1 MKAKPK
7 TKLMLLIGL
16 CLSVVNAQ
24 PTSSSSS
31 SSSFGYGASF
41 ISNPAIYAYT
51 VGNQQQQLKDAAPAA
66 MGDINFATANSN
78 FNSNVNANG
87 NYRFSG
93 TGTDSGSISDTDY
106 GSASL
111 SSNRNY
117 YYTNNNNN
125 NNNNN
130 DVEETDTV
138 SATPT
143 LSTPPAATQPA
154 PLTGCTLDRLAV
166 YKVVLHTYWTR
177 ELFPKHYPDWRPT
190 AQWTKTLGRTHN
202 ANYALYHIGQP
213 ATLGVKQF
221 TETGKTDLLDSI
233 AGEQQQQ
240 QMQTQSQS
248 QTQTPTQS
256 QTQSQTQT
264 QGQNQN
270 QGQTSSSR
278 SGKSPPAAERSVF
291 DEFSMPAIQLGSGR
305 SEAKVFVD
313 SNHSLVSLMTRIV
326 PSPDWFIGVDSF
338 ELCVGGTW
346 IDTITVELDPLDAGT
361 DNGFTFTAPNWPTAP
376 QGVIYRITSRYPGHP
391 AGSFYY
397 PKSKRLPPIAT
408 FQFIKLKEYELSEVF
423 NIAEDDRK
431 YEMVQTQTHLDAEH
445 NHVEMNNELSASIER
460 ERQTEQQQ
468 QQQQQQQQY
477 NDERQRI
484 RSQLLAKM
492 NPIYNNSQQQA
503 PQVVNVVPKNDKQ
516 ALMQSIASSYNRRT
530 SNSAATN
537 NINTTLMASN
547 TKISSSSLMG
557 NFSTANSSQQ
567 QQQQRRRAQRRQRD
581 CRVSHWS
588 EWTACSK
595 TCGIGEMHRY
605 RKVIKHGKRGGRP
618 CPALQQSK
626 WCGTERNCHGPQSY
640 FNWSDSDT

>member
-1 MKAKPK
+1 MRAQPKAKSAAQWSP
-7 TKLMLLIGL
+7 LAGILGLIGIIGIL
-16 CLSVVNAQ
+16 GPPLADGA
-24 PTSSSSS
+24 SSA
-31 SSSFGYGASF
+31 YGASF
-41 ISNPAIYAYT
+41 ISNPGIYAYS
-51 VGNQQQQLKDAAPAA
+51 VANQQAPKDSDIKFGSTSSDDAAAGA
-66 MGDINFATANSN
+66 QSSANSN
-78 FNSNVNANG
+78 
-87 NYRFSG
+87 
-93 TGTDSGSISDTDY
+93 
-106 GSASL
+106 L
-111 SSNRNY
+111 NRNY
-117 YYTNNNNN
+117 YYTNNNA
-125 NNNNN
+125 
-130 DVEETDTV
+130 EYLGEGP
-138 SATPT
+138 SA
-143 LSTPPAATQPA
+143 PPPTQPA
-154 PLTGCTLDRLAV
+154 PQTGCTLDRLAV

-177 ELFPKHYPDWRPT
+177 DLFPKHFPDWRPT

-213 ATLGVKQF
+213 ATGAVKQF
-221 TETGKTDLLDSI
+221 AETGRTDLLDSN

-240 QMQTQSQS
+240 QMQLQS
-248 QTQTPTQS
+248 QT
-256 QTQSQTQT
+256 
-264 QGQNQN
+264 
-270 QGQTSSSR
+270 
-278 SGKSPPAAERSVF
+278 GKSPPGGSAAAAAAATATATGPPTAGAASERSVF
-291 DEFSMPAIQLGSGR
+291 DEFSLPAIQLGAGR

-338 ELCVGGTW
+338 ELCVGGSW
-346 IDTITVELDPLDAGT
+346 IDTVTVELDPLDAGT

-431 YEMVQTQTHLDAEH
+431 YETVQTQTHLDAEH
-445 NHVEMNNELSASIER
+445 SHVEMNNELSASIER

-468 QQQQQQQQY
+468 QQQPQQQQQLQQQQQPFQPF

-492 NPIYNNSQQQA
+492 NPIYSGGNNSQQP
-503 PQVVNVVPKNDKQ
+503 PQLGSVVPKNDKH
-516 ALMQSIASSYNRRT
+516 AILQSIASSYRR
-530 SNSAATN
+530 ATDAT
-537 NINTTLMASN
+537 NINTTNLTAS
-547 TKISSSSLMG
+547 SASASASASAPQSRSQPQAEPQAPAVGRG
-557 NFSTANSSQQ
+557 NLSRRRSQS
-567 QQQQRRRAQRRQRD
+567 QRRRD

-595 TCGIGEMHRY
+595 SCGIGEMHRY

-626 WCGTERNCHGPQSY
+626 WCGTERNCHGPQTY

>member
-1 MKAKPK
+1 MGATPK
-7 TKLMLLIGL
+7 TDFLAHWLLFILLGL
-16 CLSVVNAQ
+16 GSIPSKVDAVSA
-24 PTSSSSS
+24 
-31 SSSFGYGASF
+31 YGASF
-41 ISNPAIYAYT
+41 ISNPSIYAYS
-51 VGNQQQQLKDAAPAA
+51 VENQQEQRQNRDNIKFAAQN
-66 MGDINFATANSN
+66 GNLNSN
-78 FNSNVNANG
+78 LN
-87 NYRFSG
+87 
-93 TGTDSGSISDTDY
+93 
-106 GSASL
+106 L
-111 SSNRNY
+111 NRNY
-117 YYTNNNNN
+117 YYTDDPNPIPNTNLNV
-125 NNNNN
+125 
-130 DVEETDTV
+130 DPTA
-138 SATPT
+138 SPATP
-143 LSTPPAATQPA
+143 PATQPA
-154 PLTGCTLDRLAV
+154 PQTGCTLDRLAV

-213 ATLGVKQF
+213 ATAAVKQF
-221 TETGKTDLLDSI
+221 AESGRTDLLDSS
-233 AGEQQQQ
+233 AGEQQQM
-240 QMQTQSQS
+240 QMQT
-248 QTQTPTQS
+248 
-256 QTQSQTQT
+256 
-264 QGQNQN
+264 
-270 QGQTSSSR
+270 
-278 SGKSPPAAERSVF
+278 GKSPPGGTSSAASFNATSPAINGGTTSTTATTERSVF
-291 DEFSMPAIQLGSGR
+291 DEFSMPAIPLGAGR

-338 ELCVGGTW
+338 ELCVGGSW
-346 IDTITVELDPLDAGT
+346 IDTVTVELDPLDAGT

-431 YEMVQTQTHLDAEH
+431 YETVQTQTHLDAEH

-468 QQQQQQQQY
+468 LQQFD
-477 NDERQRI
+477 DERQRI

-492 NPIYNNSQQQA
+492 NPNYSNNNSLQ
-503 PQVVNVVPKNDKQ
+503 PSPGQVVSVVPKNDKH
-516 ALMQSIASSYNRRT
+516 AILQSIASSYRRST
-530 SNSAATN
+530 D
-537 NINTTLMASN
+537 ASN
-547 TKISSSSLMG
+547 LNGSNPTAPQSLPAG
-557 NFSTANSSQQ
+557 GKSPGVGGVGVGGAGVGGAT
-567 QQQQRRRAQRRQRD
+567 RRRSSAQRRRD

-595 TCGIGEMHRY
+595 SCGIGEMHRY

-626 WCGTERNCHGPQSY
+626 WCGSERNCHGSQTY

>member
-1 MKAKPK
+1 MGATQKTHFPAHWLLFILLGLGFVSPK
-7 TKLMLLIGL
+7 
-16 CLSVVNAQ
+16 VNAV
-24 PTSSSSS
+24 SS
-31 SSSFGYGASF
+31 YGASF
-41 ISNPAIYAYT
+41 ISNPSIYAYS
-51 VGNQQQQLKDAAPAA
+51 VENQQEQRENRDNIK
-66 MGDINFATANSN
+66 FADENGNLNSN
-78 FNSNVNANG
+78 SN
-87 NYRFSG
+87 
-93 TGTDSGSISDTDY
+93 
-106 GSASL
+106 L
-111 SSNRNY
+111 NRNY
-117 YYTNNNNN
+117 YF
-125 NNNNN
+125 
-130 DVEETDTV
+130 TDDPSPVPNLNANPTA
-138 SATPT
+138 SLATP
-143 LSTPPAATQPA
+143 PATQPA
-154 PLTGCTLDRLAV
+154 PQTGCTLDRLAV

-213 ATLGVKQF
+213 ATAAVKQF
-221 TETGKTDLLDSI
+221 AESGRTDLLDSN
-233 AGEQQQQ
+233 AGEQQQM
-240 QMQTQSQS
+240 QMQF
-248 QTQTPTQS
+248 QTGKSPS
-256 QTQSQTQT
+256 
-264 QGQNQN
+264 G
-270 QGQTSSSR
+270 GTSSS
-278 SGKSPPAAERSVF
+278 STATFNTTSTATGGGTTNTERSVF
-291 DEFSMPAIQLGSGR
+291 DEFSMPAIPLGAGR

-338 ELCVGGTW
+338 ELCVGGSW
-346 IDTITVELDPLDAGT
+346 IDTVTVELDPLDAGT

-431 YEMVQTQTHLDAEH
+431 YETVQTQTHLDAEH

-468 QQQQQQQQY
+468 LQQ
-477 NDERQRI
+477 NDDERQRI

-492 NPIYNNSQQQA
+492 NPIYSGNNNVQTA
-503 PQVVNVVPKNDKQ
+503 PGQVVSVVPKNDKH
-516 ALMQSIASSYNRRT
+516 AILQSIASSYRR
-530 SNSAATN
+530 ATDAGN
-537 NINTTLMASN
+537 LNASN
-547 TKISSSSLMG
+547 P
-557 NFSTANSSQQ
+557 TAQSQSPPPAGGKMAGGAGAGGGVT
-567 QQQQRRRAQRRQRD
+567 RRRSMAQRRRD

-595 TCGIGEMHRY
+595 SCGVGEMHRY
-605 RKVIKHGKRGGRP
+605 RKVIKHGKRGGRQ

-626 WCGTERNCHGPQSY
+626 WCGTERNCHGSQTY

>member
-1 MKAKPK
+1 MKAKFK
-7 TKLMLLIGL
+7 FEQLLAATL
-16 CLSVVNAQ
+16 CSLLALPAVAVAVAAAIEAQ
-24 PTSSSSS
+24 PGNS
-31 SSSFGYGASF
+31 YGASF

-51 VGNQQQQLKDAAPAA
+51 VANQQQQQQQRQNPDNQNF
-66 MGDINFATANSN
+66 INFDAGNSN
-78 FNSNVNANG
+78 ANVNG
-87 NYRFSG
+87 NY
-93 TGTDSGSISDTDY
+93 
-106 GSASL
+106 
-111 SSNRNY
+111 RNY
-117 YYTNNNNN
+117 YYTDAN
-125 NNNNN
+125 
-130 DVEETDTV
+130 
-138 SATPT
+138 ATPT
-143 LSTPPAATQPA
+143 LNTPAASAATAAATQPA

-213 ATLGVKQF
+213 ATAGVKQF
-221 TETGKTDLLDSI
+221 AETGKTELLDSN

-240 QMQTQSQS
+240 QMQAQKTSAAAGAGVGVGVGEGS
-248 QTQTPTQS
+248 APTMS
-256 QTQSQTQT
+256 
-264 QGQNQN
+264 
-270 QGQTSSSR
+270 
-278 SGKSPPAAERSVF
+278 ERSVF
-291 DEFSMPAIQLGSGR
+291 DEFSLPAIQLGAGR

-313 SNHSLVSLMTRIV
+313 SNHSLVSLMTRVV

-338 ELCVGGTW
+338 ELCVGGSW
-346 IDTITVELDPLDAGT
+346 IDTVTVELDPLDAGT

-376 QGVIYRITSRYPGHP
+376 QGVIYRITSRYPAHP

-431 YEMVQTQTHLDAEH
+431 YETVQTQTHLDAEH

-460 ERQTEQQQ
+460 ERQRDRDWELQTPFT
-468 QQQQQQQQY
+468 
-477 NDERQRI
+477 DERQRI

-492 NPIYNNSQQQA
+492 NPNYNNSQQSG
-503 PQVVNVVPKNDKQ
+503 VVNVVPKNDKH
-516 ALMQSIASSYNRRT
+516 ALLQSIASSYRRNDAANKNMT
-530 SNSAATN
+530 SYPAKVAASAASAGSG
-537 NINTTLMASN
+537 TTARIGSGAASGSV
-547 TKISSSSLMG
+547 TG
-557 NFSTANSSQQ
+557 ST
-567 QQQQRRRAQRRQRD
+567 RRRASLAASKRRRD

-595 TCGIGEMHRY
+595 SCGIGEMHRY

>member
-1 MKAKPK
+1 MGATQK
-7 TKLMLLIGL
+7 TDFPGHWLLFILLGL
-16 CLSVVNAQ
+16 SFA
-24 PTSSSSS
+24 SSKVTAVSA
-31 SSSFGYGASF
+31 YGASF
-41 ISNPAIYAYT
+41 ISNPSIYAYS
-51 VGNQQQQLKDAAPAA
+51 VENQQEQRENRDNIK
-66 MGDINFATANSN
+66 FADENGNLNANSN
-78 FNSNVNANG
+78 
-87 NYRFSG
+87 
-93 TGTDSGSISDTDY
+93 
-106 GSASL
+106 L
-111 SSNRNY
+111 NRNY
-117 YYTNNNNN
+117 YF
-125 NNNNN
+125 
-130 DVEETDTV
+130 TDDPSPVPNSNANPTA
-138 SATPT
+138 SLATP
-143 LSTPPAATQPA
+143 PATQPA
-154 PLTGCTLDRLAV
+154 PQTGCTLDRLAV

-213 ATLGVKQF
+213 ATAAVKQF
-221 TETGKTDLLDSI
+221 AESGRTDLLDSN

-240 QMQTQSQS
+240 QMQMQM
-248 QTQTPTQS
+248 QT
-256 QTQSQTQT
+256 
-264 QGQNQN
+264 
-270 QGQTSSSR
+270 
-278 SGKSPPAAERSVF
+278 GKSPSGGTGSSFNTTSSGTTTTNSERSVF
-291 DEFSMPAIQLGSGR
+291 DEFSMPAIPLGAGR

-338 ELCVGGTW
+338 ELCVGGSW
-346 IDTITVELDPLDAGT
+346 IDTVTVELDPLDAGT

-431 YEMVQTQTHLDAEH
+431 YETVQTQTHLDAEH

-468 QQQQQQQQY
+468 LQQ
-477 NDERQRI
+477 NDDERQRI

-492 NPIYNNSQQQA
+492 NPIYGSNNLQPA
-503 PQVVNVVPKNDKQ
+503 PGQVVSVVPKNDKH
-516 ALMQSIASSYNRRT
+516 AILQSIASSYRR
-530 SNSAATN
+530 ATD
-537 NINTTLMASN
+537 ASN
-547 TKISSSSLMG
+547 LNAS
-557 NFSTANSSQQ
+557 NPAASQSPPPSAGGKVVQ
-567 QQQQRRRAQRRQRD
+567 GGSVGGAGGGATRRRSMAQRRRD

-595 TCGIGEMHRY
+595 SCGVGEMHRY
-605 RKVIKHGKRGGRP
+605 RKVIKHGKRGGRQ

-626 WCGTERNCHGPQSY
+626 WCGTERNCHGSQTY
-640 FNWSDSDT
+640 LNWSDSDT

>member
-1 MKAKPK
+1 MGATQK
-7 TKLMLLIGL
+7 TDFPAHWLLFILLGL
-16 CLSVVNAQ
+16 SLV
-24 PTSSSSS
+24 TSKVTAASA
-31 SSSFGYGASF
+31 YGASF
-41 ISNPAIYAYT
+41 ISNPSIYAYSVESQPEPRENRDNIKFADET
-51 VGNQQQQLKDAAPAA
+51 GNL
-66 MGDINFATANSN
+66 NANSN
-78 FNSNVNANG
+78 
-87 NYRFSG
+87 
-93 TGTDSGSISDTDY
+93 
-106 GSASL
+106 L
-111 SSNRNY
+111 NRNY
-117 YYTNNNNN
+117 YF
-125 NNNNN
+125 
-130 DVEETDTV
+130 TDDPNPAPNSNANPTA
-138 SATPT
+138 SLATP
-143 LSTPPAATQPA
+143 PATQPA
-154 PLTGCTLDRLAV
+154 PQTGCTLDRLAV

-213 ATLGVKQF
+213 ATAAVKQF
-221 TETGKTDLLDSI
+221 AESGRTDLLDSN

-240 QMQTQSQS
+240 QMQMQM
-248 QTQTPTQS
+248 QT
-256 QTQSQTQT
+256 
-264 QGQNQN
+264 
-270 QGQTSSSR
+270 
-278 SGKSPPAAERSVF
+278 GKSPPGAAGSSFNTTSSGSTSTNPERSVF
-291 DEFSMPAIQLGSGR
+291 DEFSMPAIPLGAGR

-338 ELCVGGTW
+338 ELCVGGSW
-346 IDTITVELDPLDAGT
+346 IDTVTVELDPLDAGT

-431 YEMVQTQTHLDAEH
+431 YETVQTQTHLDAEH

-468 QQQQQQQQY
+468 LQQ
-477 NDERQRI
+477 NDDERQRI

-492 NPIYNNSQQQA
+492 NPIYGSNNSLQPA
-503 PQVVNVVPKNDKQ
+503 PGQVVSVVPKNDKH
-516 ALMQSIASSYNRRT
+516 AILQSIASSYRR
-530 SNSAATN
+530 ATD
-537 NINTTLMASN
+537 ASN
-547 TKISSSSLMG
+547 LNASNPTASQSPPPPAGGKMVQGGGVGGAGG
-557 NFSTANSSQQ
+557 NAA
-567 QQQQRRRAQRRQRD
+567 RRRSMAQRRRD

-595 TCGIGEMHRY
+595 TCGVGEMHRY
-605 RKVIKHGKRGGRP
+605 RKVIKHGKRGGRQ

-626 WCGTERNCHGPQSY
+626 WCGTERNCHGSQTY

>member
-1 MKAKPK
+1 MKAKLK
-7 TKLMLLIGL
+7 YDQLLAATL
-16 CLSVVNAQ
+16 CTLLTLTLTLAAAEAQ
-24 PTSSSSS
+24 PASS
-31 SSSFGYGASF
+31 YGASF

-51 VGNQQQQLKDAAPAA
+51 VANQQQQQQQQL
-66 MGDINFATANSN
+66 INFDTAN
-78 FNSNVNANG
+78 VNG
-87 NYRFSG
+87 NYRAGSG
-93 TGTDSGSISDTDY
+93 AGVGV
-106 GSASL
+106 GVGA
-111 SSNRNY
+111 SNRNY
-117 YYTNNNNN
+117 YYT
-125 NNNNN
+125 
-130 DVEETDTV
+130 DVNANGDG
-138 SATPT
+138 ATPT
-143 LSTPPAATQPA
+143 LTTPQAPAPVPAASAATQPA

-213 ATLGVKQF
+213 ATAGVKQF
-221 TETGKTDLLDSI
+221 AETGKTELLDSN

-240 QMQTQSQS
+240 QMQA
-248 QTQTPTQS
+248 
-256 QTQSQTQT
+256 
-264 QGQNQN
+264 GQKPVST
-270 QGQTSSSR
+270 GFATAT
-278 SGKSPPAAERSVF
+278 AAATATERSVF
-291 DEFSMPAIQLGSGR
+291 DEFSMPAIQLGAGR

-338 ELCVGGTW
+338 ELCVGGSW
-346 IDTITVELDPLDAGT
+346 IDTVTVELDPLDAGT

-460 ERQTEQQQ
+460 ERQREREGERDEQTPQQ
-468 QQQQQQQQY
+468 LQLQQY
-477 NDERQRI
+477 DDERQRI

-492 NPIYNNSQQQA
+492 NPIYNNSQPPA
-503 PQVVNVVPKNDKQ
+503 MVNVVPKNDKH
-516 ALMQSIASSYNRRT
+516 ALMQSIASSYRRT
-530 SNSAATN
+530 DVGNNNASYPAKDTASASGSGSG
-537 NINTTLMASN
+537 LGSG
-547 TKISSSSLMG
+547 SV
-557 NFSTANSSQQ
+557 ST
-567 QQQQRRRAQRRQRD
+567 RRRSGLASKRRRD

-595 TCGIGEMHRY
+595 SCGIGEMHRY

>member
-1 MKAKPK
+1 MGATPK
-7 TKLMLLIGL
+7 TDFPAHWLLFILVALG
-16 CLSVVNAQ
+16 
-24 PTSSSSS
+24 S
-31 SSSFGYGASF
+31 SSSFSRSSQAYAVSSYGASF
-41 ISNPAIYAYT
+41 ISNPSIYAYS
-51 VGNQQQQLKDAAPAA
+51 VENQPEQRETNNNIK
-66 MGDINFATANSN
+66 FAEQNSN
-78 FNSNVNANG
+78 SN
-87 NYRFSG
+87 
-93 TGTDSGSISDTDY
+93 
-106 GSASL
+106 L
-111 SSNRNY
+111 NRNY
-117 YYTNNNNN
+117 YYTDDPSPIPNP
-125 NNNNN
+125 
-130 DVEETDTV
+130 TP
-138 SATPT
+138 SLATP
-143 LSTPPAATQPA
+143 PATQPA
-154 PLTGCTLDRLAV
+154 PQTGCTLDRLAV

-213 ATLGVKQF
+213 ATSAVKQF
-221 TETGKTDLLDSI
+221 AESGRTDLLDSN
-233 AGEQQQQ
+233 AGEQQQM
-240 QMQTQSQS
+240 QMQL
-248 QTQTPTQS
+248 QTGKSPS
-256 QTQSQTQT
+256 
-264 QGQNQN
+264 G
-270 QGQTSSSR
+270 GTSSSSSTNSFNTTSTSSSTAA
-278 SGKSPPAAERSVF
+278 SGGGNGGSPTTERSVF
-291 DEFSMPAIQLGSGR
+291 DEFSMPAIPLGAGR

-338 ELCVGGTW
+338 ELCVGGSW
-346 IDTITVELDPLDAGT
+346 IDTVTVELDPLDAGT

-431 YEMVQTQTHLDAEH
+431 YETVQTQTHLDAEH

-468 QQQQQQQQY
+468 LQQ
-477 NDERQRI
+477 NDDERQRI

-492 NPIYNNSQQQA
+492 NPIYSSNNSLQPA
-503 PQVVNVVPKNDKQ
+503 PGQVVSVVPKNDKH
-516 ALMQSIASSYNRRT
+516 AILQSIASSYRR
-530 SNSAATN
+530 ATD
-537 NINTTLMASN
+537 ASN
-547 TKISSSSLMG
+547 LNAS
-557 NFSTANSSQQ
+557 NPTASQSPLAGGKVAGAGSGGGAGSGAT
-567 QQQQRRRAQRRQRD
+567 RRRSMAQRRRD

-595 TCGIGEMHRY
+595 SCGVGEMHRY
-605 RKVIKHGKRGGRP
+605 RKVIKHGKRGGRQ

-626 WCGTERNCHGPQSY
+626 WCGTERNCHGSQTY